1 MFKTIKTLFAG
12 ANARAEERVRD
23 TYSIELIEQKIR
35 EAQTGLKAA
44 KATLASLI
52 QRSRAE
58 GRQIEVLETRAK
70 DMTSRAKEALKGGRE
85 DMANEAAQAIAEM
98 ENELTLRRDTASR
111 LETRIIRLRQSAEA
125 TNRRIIDLKQGAIAA
140 RAVRQEQDIQKRLNT
155 TLSGQ
160 SPIGEAQEL
169 IERVL
174 SRDDPFEQGEILKEI
189 DQGLSREDIGDRMAN
204 AGFGPATKVTA
215 DDVLKRLSKTK

>member
-111 LETRIIRLRQSAEA
+111 LETRIIRL
-125 TNRRIIDLKQGAIAA
+125 
-140 RAVRQEQDIQKRLNT
+140 
-155 TLSGQ
+155 
-160 SPIGEAQEL
+160 
-169 IERVL
+169 
-174 SRDDPFEQGEILKEI
+174 
-189 DQGLSREDIGDRMAN
+189 
-204 AGFGPATKVTA
+204 
-215 DDVLKRLSKTK
+215 